1 MWPRR
6 PPPPHPTHLNPTS
19 PSIHEVIPFPMEI
32 GRSFNKHLTRTSDR
46 YQRRSTTTH
55 EQSPNQK
62 RPINNEL
69 TAYDLEYCPIVHALL
84 LIIVG
89 FSSEVFV
96 KCLFNLS
103 NVHWKNNLTK
113 TYIGN
118 QRNPPDPA
126 QPSPRNIGWDTP
138 ASHYAQ
144 TK

>member
-1 MWPRR
+1 MAEEAPS
-6 PPPPHPTHLNPTS
+6 PTPHPPNPTS

-69 TAYDLEYCPIVHALL
+69 TAYDLEYCPV
-84 LIIVG
+84 VG
-89 FSSEVFV
+89 FSSKVFV
-96 KCLFNLS
+96 KCLFNFP
-103 NVHWKNNLTK
+103 NAHWKNNLTK
-113 TYIGN
+113 THIGN

-138 ASHYAQ
+138 GWAHYAQ